1 MSSEVV
7 RYRVDAETVAQI
19 EIEPVDGYRPAG
31 VGDIVGTV
39 RESAGPAVAA
49 AKVVLEQVR
58 EAAPDSVEVK
68 FGLKVTGTANWVVAK
83 AATEANFEVTMIWKP
98 DGLVGQG

>member
-7 RYRVDAETVAQI
+7 RYRVDADTVAQI

-31 VGDIVGTV
+31 VGDIVATV
-39 RESAGPAVAA
+39 RESAAPAVAA
-49 AKVVLEQVR
+49 AKVVLDEVR
-58 EAAPDSVEVK
+58 QAAPDAVEVK
-68 FGLKVTGTANWVVAK
+68 FGIKVSGTANWVLAK

-98 DGLVGQG
+98 GPAGRG